1 MQPSPDDIERKSR
14 DRINGMIDNIS
25 DPENEEGYDQSE
37 LMAENMIADNLMAD
51 PSRPNFSRK
60 MNEMFYPNKNNL
72 DSSAQLLHQD
82 FQDSSLEQR
91 DLDRLIDLSSIKD
104 LKDLEQL

>member
-1 MQPSPDDIERKSR
+1 MIE
-14 DRINGMIDNIS
+14 NIS
-25 DPENEEGYDQSE
+25 DPENEDEFDQSD
-37 LMAENMIADNLMAD
+37 LMVDNMLGGNNLMVD
-51 PSRPNFSRK
+51 PSKPNFSRK
-60 MNEMFYPNKNNL
+60 MNEMFYPTKNNL

-82 FQDSSLEQR
+82 FRDSSLEQR

>member
-1 MQPSPDDIERKSR
+1 MIE
-14 DRINGMIDNIS
+14 GVS
-25 DPENEEGYDQSE
+25 DPENEEDYEESE
-37 LMAENMIADNLMAD
+37 MMVDNMLSNNNLMSD

-82 FQDSSLEQR
+82 FGNSSLE
-91 DLDRLIDLSSIKD
+91 
-104 LKDLEQL
+104 